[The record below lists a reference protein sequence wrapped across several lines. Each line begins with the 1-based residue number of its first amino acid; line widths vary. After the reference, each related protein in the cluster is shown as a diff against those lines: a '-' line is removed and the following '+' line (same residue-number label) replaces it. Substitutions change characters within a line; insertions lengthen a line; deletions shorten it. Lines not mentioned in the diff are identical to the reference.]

1 MKREERRFLKDPDEF
16 VVWTTRLAIWAQA
29 NRTALVAAGVA
40 LLVAI
45 GTAGLLGWRSARQVE
60 AASEAFRVAHAK
72 FADRDYGSAAVE
84 FEAVARDYPSTSFG
98 RLAVL
103 YRGHALLRSGDA
115 AGAATAYQD
124 FLARAD
130 GDPYL
135 RQLALTNLSHAQE
148 QSGAAEDAR
157 ASASKAADLEGPYR
171 VEALLIYARLSEAAG
186 DAPAAQGAYRKIL
199 DDNPDAET
207 KTFVQRRLAAQPEAG
222 APTG

>member
-1 MKREERRFLKDPDEF
+1 VKREERRFLKDPDEF
-16 VVWTTRLAIWAQA
+16 VVWTTRLGTWAQTH
-29 NRTALVAAGVA
+29 RTTLIAAGAVVA
-40 LLVAI
+40 LAI
-45 GTAGLLGWRSARQVE
+45 GAAGLLGWRSARQTE
-60 AASEAFRVAHAK
+60 AASEAFGAARAK
-72 FADRDYGSAAVE
+72 FVARDYGPAALD
-84 FEAVARDYPSTSFG
+84 FEAVAREYPSTSFG

-103 YRGHALLRSGDA
+103 YRGHCLLRSGDA

-124 FLARAD
+124 FLARVD

-157 ASASKAADLEGPYR
+157 ASASKAGDLQGPYR

-207 KTFVQRRLAAQPEAG
+207 KSFVQRRLPAQTEAG
-222 APTG
+222 APAG